1 MKRILLCALTIV
13 SAISCSKSDIAYEEP
28 EEISILPVNRKVTKS
43 VMTGNEFLGSEFKVW
58 AWFNELGAGEN
69 RIGAWQQGCAANA
82 TSPTTLYVN
91 EKSFIEKN
99 KANKLWGGVT
109 PYYWPKTGSLIFAG
123 YHAPDLTVEN
133 NVTYNFNENE
143 NFMMFNDIEQTIL
156 SDEAYNEDIM
166 YFNITPSSY
175 NAANKVVPVSFKHAL
190 SWITLTLSKKS
201 HPVIEAKIVIHDVT
215 FTSVCSKGNGKVE
228 NQNTITWTTDNT
240 TNKDFVVLK
249 DGNVELKYDSSTD
262 DNGNTVIKSIINTCD
277 EYLIIPQ
284 EINGFLKVR
293 YSVIST
299 DNSTFTETYT
309 VDLRNLTNGK
319 HNVWEP
325 GKHYVYNIAVGTDE
339 LMVTPIVN
347 PWEEV
352 PTSILIPMPETG
364 ADQNGSQDSNDNQDN
379 IENQ

>member
-1 MKRILLCALTIV
+1 MKKFLLCAL
-13 SAISCSKSDIAYEEP
+13 AIAAAVSCSKSDIAFEEP
-28 EEISILPVNRKVTKS
+28 EEISILPVSRNVTKS
-43 VMTGNEFLGSEFKVW
+43 VMAGNEFLGSEFKVW

-69 RIGAWQQGCAANA
+69 RIGAWQQGFAANA

-91 EKSFIEKN
+91 EKPFVEKDR
-99 KANKLWGGVT
+99 ANKLWGGST
-109 PYYWPKTGSLIFAG
+109 PYYWPKTGSLVFAG
-123 YHAPDLTVEN
+123 YHAPNLTAEDDVA
-133 NVTYNFNENE
+133 YNFDDDE
-143 NFMMFNDIEQTIL
+143 NFMMFNNIEQTML
-156 SDEAYNEDIM
+156 SESGYNEDIM

-175 NAANKVVPVSFKHAL
+175 NSANKVVPVYFKHAL
-190 SWITLTLSKKS
+190 SWITVTLSKKA

-215 FTSVCSKGNGKVE
+215 FTNVCSQGDGKVE
-228 NQNTITWTTDNT
+228 NQKTIAWTPDNAT
-240 TNKDFVVLK
+240 KKDFVVLK
-249 DGNVELKYDSSTD
+249 DGNVELNYDTTVD
-262 DNGNTVIKSIINTCD
+262 EGGNTVVKSIINTCD

-284 EINGFLKVR
+284 NINGFLNVR

-309 VDLRNLTNGK
+309 VDLRNLKDGS

-364 ADQNGSQDSNDNQDN
+364 DNQQGN
-379 IENQ
+379 